1 MNRMR
6 RKLLIAVGV
15 FVLAGGYLAY
25 SGARSSFAYY
35 LTVSELHDRVATVRD
50 SDIRIGGKVAVTGL
64 QGDQVGGRLQFA
76 VTEGT
81 HTVPVRYRGI
91 VPDAFKPGADVVV
104 EGRYDG
110 ATFAAERLFAK
121 CPSKFE
127 ARAEERAPS
136 APAPSTTV
144 EEP

>member
-1 MNRMR
+1 MNRTR
-6 RKLLIAVGV
+6 RKLFLAVGV
-15 FVLAGGYLAY
+15 FVLASGYLAY

-35 LTVSELHDRVATVRD
+35 MTVSELHERAAPVRD
-50 SDIRIGGKVAVTGL
+50 ADIRLGGKVAVTGL
-64 QGDQVGGRLQFA
+64 QWDQVAGRLQFVVA
-76 VTEGT
+76 EGT
-81 HTVPVRYRGI
+81 HTIPVRYRGV

-110 ATFAAERLFAK
+110 ATFVAVRLFAK

-127 ARAEERAPS
+127 VKTDERTS
-136 APAPSTTV
+136 SVPAPSPAV

>member
-1 MNRMR
+1 MNRTR
-6 RKLLIAVGV
+6 RKLLIAVAV

-35 LTVSELHDRVATVRD
+35 MTVSELHDRVGTIGDAA
-50 SDIRIGGKVAVTGL
+50 IRLGGKVAVSGL
-64 QGDQVGGRLQFA
+64 EWDQVAGRLLFTVA
-76 VTEGT
+76 EGT
-81 HTVPVRYRGI
+81 HTVPVLYNGV

-110 ATFAAERLFAK
+110 ATFVAVRLFAK

-127 ARAEERAPS
+127 AKVEEQGAS
-136 APAPSTTV
+136 APGPSSAV

>member
-6 RKLLIAVGV
+6 RKLLIAVAV

-25 SGARSSFAYY
+25 SGARSSLAYY
-35 LTVSELHDRVATVRD
+35 LTVSELHDRVGTVRD
-50 SDIRIGGKVAVTGL
+50 SDIRLGGKVAAAGV
-64 QGDQVGGRLQFA
+64 QWDQVRGSLQFI
-76 VTEGT
+76 VTDGT
-81 HTVPVRYRGI
+81 HTVPVRYRGF

-127 ARAEERAPS
+127 AKAGERAPS
-136 APAPSTTV
+136 PPARPANV